1 MPSTA
6 ITTASITSAGNIA
19 YASIGNSAV
28 TYMTLCNYTSG
39 NVTANVYIVPSG
51 DTIGDTNITI
61 ANLPLSGYETYQL
74 YGAAE
79 KILLANG
86 DSIQVSANANS
97 SITTIVTYT
106 GI

>member
-6 ITTASITSAGNIA
+6 ITTAQITTTGNIA
-19 YASIGNSAV
+19 YASTGNSAV

-39 NVTANVYIVPSG
+39 NVTANIYVVPSG
-51 DTIGDTNITI
+51 NTLGNTNITI
-61 ANLPLSGYETYQL
+61 ANLPLTPYETYQL

-79 KILLANG
+79 KLLLANG

-97 SITTIVTYT
+97 AVTTVVTYT